1 MARLSEKQKR
11 FIDYYIET
19 LNASEAARR
28 AGYSIKTANRI
39 GQENLT
45 KPVIKSAIEERLA
58 QLESERIAGAE
69 EVLKYLTAVMR
80 GEEIE
85 EQVVTV
91 GTGQGESEVKIVKKK
106 VSPKDRI
113 KAAEL
118 LGKRYGLQ
126 QPDEGLKQNLSI
138 NVVYGAPD
146 PPEDDDDS

>member
-1 MARLSEKQKR
+1 MAKLTEKQKR
-11 FIDYYIET
+11 FIDFYIET

-28 AGYSIKTANRI
+28 AGYSPRTAFRI
-39 GQENLT
+39 GQENLQ
-45 KPVIKSAIEERLA
+45 KPAIKSAIDERLS
-58 QLESERIAGAE
+58 QFESERIAGPK

-80 GEEIE
+80 GEESE

-91 GTGQGESEVKIVKKK
+91 GTGQGESEVEIINKRVGA
-106 VSPKDRI
+106 KDRI

-126 QPDEGLKQNLSI
+126 QPEEGLKQNLSI

-146 PPEDDDDS
+146 PPDEDDES

>member
-80 GEEIE
+80 GEESE

-91 GTGQGESEVKIVKKK
+91 GTGQGESEVEIVKKK

-126 QPDEGLKQNLSI
+126 QPEEGLKQNLSI

-146 PPEDDDDS
+146 PPDEDDES

>member
-1 MARLSEKQKR
+1 MAKLTEKQKR
-11 FIDYYIET
+11 FIDFYIET
-19 LNASEAARR
+19 SNASESARR
-28 AGYSIKTANRI
+28 AGYSPKNINTNA
-39 GQENLT
+39 T
-45 KPVIKSAIEERLA
+45 KILQNTTVQSEINKRLS
-58 QLESERIAGAE
+58 QLASERIAGAE

-80 GEEIE
+80 GEEVE
-85 EQVVTV
+85 EQVVTI
-91 GTGQGESEVKIVKKK
+91 GTGQGESEVEIVKKK

-146 PPEDDDDS
+146 PPDEDDDS

>member
-1 MARLSEKQKR
+1 MAKLTEKQKR
-11 FIDYYIET
+11 FIDFYIET
-19 LNASEAARR
+19 SNASESARR
-28 AGYSIKTANRI
+28 AGYSPKNINTNA
-39 GQENLT
+39 T
-45 KPVIKSAIEERLA
+45 KILQNTTVQSEINKRLS
-58 QLESERIAGAE
+58 QLASERIAGAE

-80 GEEIE
+80 GEEVE

-91 GTGQGESEVKIVKKK
+91 GTGQGESEVEIVKNK

-126 QPDEGLKQNLSI
+126 QPEEGLKQNLSI

-146 PPEDDDDS
+146 PPDEDDDS

>member
-1 MARLSEKQKR
+1 MAKLTEKQKR

-58 QLESERIAGAE
+58 QFESERIAGPK

-80 GEEIE
+80 GEEVE
-85 EQVVTV
+85 EQIVTV
-91 GTGQGESEVKIVKKK
+91 GNGQGESGVEIVKKK

-126 QPDEGLKQNLSI
+126 QPEEGLKQNLSI

-146 PPEDDDDS
+146 PPDEDDDS

>member
-1 MARLSEKQKR
+1 MAKLTEKQKR
-11 FIDYYIET
+11 FIDFYIET

-45 KPVIKSAIEERLA
+45 KPVIKSAIDERLS
-58 QLESERIAGAE
+58 QLASERIAGPK

-91 GTGQGESEVKIVKKK
+91 GCGMGESEVEIVKKK

-126 QPDEGLKQNLSI
+126 QPEEGLKQNLSI

-146 PPEDDDDS
+146 PPDEDDES

>member
-1 MARLSEKQKR
+1 MAKLTEKQKR
-11 FIDYYIET
+11 FIDFYIET

-45 KPVIKSAIEERLA
+45 KPVIKSAVDERLS
-58 QLESERIAGAE
+58 QLESERIAGAK
-69 EVLKYLTAVMR
+69 EVLQYLTAVMR
-80 GEEIE
+80 GEEVE

-91 GTGQGESEVKIVKKK
+91 GTGQGESEAEIVNRR
-106 VSPKDRI
+106 VGAKDRI

-126 QPDEGLKQNLSI
+126 QPEEGLKQNLSI

-146 PPEDDDDS
+146 PPDEDDES